1 MKKELVERD
10 TVIIHQGDEESDY
23 FYIIDSGQVDFICNG
38 SKVGSASRGG
48 SFGELALLYNSPRA
62 ATCKAKT
69 DCTLWKVDQHTFRH
83 LLARH
88 AKQQEEKVCS
98 VLDKISLFSSCLDH
112 AQRCRLAD
120 ALTLVKFHQ
129 NDRIVTKG
137 EEGKVFYI
145 IQSGTVKVHDIG
157 LGDSQFVDQ
166 VLGEGD
172 WFGERALLTGE
183 PRAANVT
190 AVSEEVTTLCLSR
203 SRFEEV
209 MGPFQA
215 IIEKG
220 MKKNFLMGIPLFAG
234 SKFTDLEMNQIVD
247 IIREVC
253 YKKGHKFAEIG
264 KPYPQDLCIIRS
276 GHVLILCEK
285 GSIHNLLTGDY
296 FGDKDIKTEGR
307 ISSYTIIMEENTTC
321 WVLSK
326 KELEDVIGDIDRL
339 SDCYK
344 SFRTSQVST
353 SIGLEQVEKRRILGK
368 GAFGTVWLVATKR
381 DNKPFAMKML
391 DKKQL
396 IQAKQVTSSLRE
408 KAIMQS
414 LQHPFLLGMI
424 SSFQDDHHVYLL
436 LPLVLGGELFNL
448 IHTGK
453 RYGLPNDEACFYAA
467 CVLEALGHLH
477 MRNICYRDLKPENV
491 LIDSD
496 GYCIVVDMGF
506 AKVVADKTFTLCGTP
521 EYLAP
526 EIILSKGHD
535 KAVDYWSFGVLV
547 YELLVGVSPFY
558 EKGSSQSDLLR
569 RIVLNKYET
578 PDKLSVA
585 AKELINRLLV
595 RQQTVRL
602 GNLSRGYRDIK
613 DHEWFNKIDF
623 KHLVKKELSAP
634 WVPRIK
640 DPFDLTHFD
649 DFRYDEQY
657 QQMPKSH
664 LSKEEQDL
672 FRDF

>member
-1 MKKELVERD
+1 MN
-10 TVIIHQGDEESDY
+10 TVIIQQGDQESDY
-23 FYIIDSGQVDFICNG
+23 FYIIDSGQVDFLFDGEN
-38 SKVGSASRGG
+38 VGSASRGG

-62 ATCKAKT
+62 ATCVANT

-83 LLARH
+83 LMARQ
-88 AKQQEEKVCS
+88 AKQQEDQVCS
-98 VLDKISLFSSCLDH
+98 VLGRISLFSSCMDR
-112 AQRCRLAD
+112 AQQSRLAD
-120 ALTLVKFHQ
+120 ALTVVKFHR
-129 NDRIVTKG
+129 NDRIVCKG
-137 EEGKVFYI
+137 EEGNVFYI

-190 AVSEEVTTLCLSR
+190 AISEEVTTLCLSR

-215 IIEKG
+215 IIERD
-220 MKKNFLMGIPLFAG
+220 MKKRFLVGIPLFAG
-234 SKFTDLEMNQIVD
+234 SKFTNLEMNHIVD
-247 IIREVC
+247 IIHEVC
-253 YKKGHKFAEIG
+253 YQKGHKFAEIG

-276 GHVLILCEK
+276 GHVLILSEK
-285 GSIHNLLTGDY
+285 GMIHNLLTGDY
-296 FGDKDIKTEGR
+296 FGAKDIKTEGR
-307 ISSYTIIMEENTTC
+307 ISSQTIIMEENTTC

-339 SDCYK
+339 SDCYM
-344 SFRTSQVST
+344 SLRTSQVNK
-353 SIGLEQVEKRRILGK
+353 SIGLEDVEKRGILGK
-368 GAFGTVWLVATKR
+368 GAFGTVWLVTTKR
-381 DNKPFAMKML
+381 DNAPFAMKTL

-396 IQAKQVTSSLRE
+396 IQAKQVTNSLRE
-408 KAIMQS
+408 KTIMQS

-424 SSFQDDHHVYLL
+424 SSFQDDHHVHLL
-436 LPLVLGGELFNL
+436 LPLVVGGELFDL
-448 IHTGK
+448 VHTDK
-453 RYGLPNDEACFYAA
+453 RHGLSNDEACFYAA

-477 MRNICYRDLKPENV
+477 VRNICYRDLKPENI
-491 LIDSD
+491 LIDSE
-496 GYCIVVDMGF
+496 GYCIVADMGF

-558 EKGSSQSDLLR
+558 EKRGGQSDLLR
-569 RIVLNKYET
+569 RIVLGKYET
-578 PDKLSVA
+578 PNKMSGT
-585 AKELINRLLV
+585 AKDLINRLLV
-595 RQQTVRL
+595 RQQTARL

-613 DHEWFNKIDF
+613 DHEWFNKINF

-634 WVPRIK
+634 WVPPVK
-640 DPFDLTHFD
+640 DTFDMQCFD
-649 DFRYDEQY
+649 NLRYAEQY
-657 QQMPKSH
+657 QQKPKTH